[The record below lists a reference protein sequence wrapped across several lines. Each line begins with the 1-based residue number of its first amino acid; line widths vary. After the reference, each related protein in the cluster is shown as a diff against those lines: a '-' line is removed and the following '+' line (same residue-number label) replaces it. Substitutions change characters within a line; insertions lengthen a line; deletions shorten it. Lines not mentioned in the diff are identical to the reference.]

1 MAPGAESVA
10 TVRPKTLIILASL
23 AATLVVVYLLRG
35 ALWPFL
41 AGMVIAYLLDPIA
54 DWLERRG
61 SPRGIA
67 AFGIVA
73 TFLISLI
80 LALALLLPVLVA
92 QVAAL
97 ISRLPEYFE
106 TFRAFANPLIIE
118 IEDRIGDQMAER
130 LRQTFADFSEE
141 SFAAV
146 GGVLRGMLSGGLALV
161 NLLSI
166 AVIMPVV
173 AFYLLRDWDRIVES
187 VDDLLPRTIAPTVRE
202 QIGEIDARLSGF
214 IRGQSLA
221 CLVLAIWYAVG
232 LRIVGLEFGL
242 VVGFGAGLISFI
254 PYVGTVVGLGT
265 GLGLAF
271 AQFTDVLPIVGVAI
285 VFATGQALQD
295 FFLVPKLV
303 GERVGLHPAWVL
315 FALMAGGTV
324 LGFTGI
330 LLAVPAAAAIGVLV
344 RFGVE
349 RYKASPLYHDGEL
362 VEMADP
368 VASAGDDD
376 AAAGA

>member
-1 MAPGAESVA
+1 MA
-10 TVRPKTLIILASL
+10 RPKTLIILASL

-61 SPRGIA
+61 APRGVA

-73 TFLISLI
+73 TFLIFLI

-214 IRGQSLA
+214 IRGQSLV

>member
-1 MAPGAESVA
+1 MAPGAESVG

-23 AATLVVVYLLRG
+23 VATLVVVYLLRG

-61 SPRGIA
+61 APRGVA

-73 TFLISLI
+73 TFLIFLI

-214 IRGQSLA
+214 IRGQSLV

-368 VASAGDDD
+368 VASTGDDD
-376 AAAGA
+376 AAAGS